1 MLRIPEIC
9 QETKKKSPPKHRQ
22 TKTKTKTKQGNQTK
36 QGNHTKTKQTKNPKH
51 TNQRKNGRAKEIID
65 QQQLAISDTEA

>member
-22 TKTKTKTKQGNQTK
+22 SKTKTKTKTK